1 MHYAKVSKTIEH
13 PKFGKIENVEFQV
26 PQVDDLPELV
36 QFYGSEG
43 EVVSRNNRVI
53 ARSAPQSSIL
63 RLSKSEAA
71 NATEF
76 AQAIEVEKGQTKNY
90 KPEASGGMSK
100 AAKAEVV
107 DKITSLAAE
116 DADKLKAMSKEEIL
130 AMLGVK
136 LPTAVAA

>member
-1 MHYAKVSKTIEH
+1 MHYAKVTKTIEH
-13 PKFGKIENVEFQV
+13 QKFGKVENVEFQV

-36 QFYGSEG
+36 QFYGSEQ

-63 RLSKSEAA
+63 RLTKSEAA

-76 AQAIEVEKGQTKNY
+76 AAAIEVEKAQTKNY
-90 KPEASGGMSK
+90 KPEASGGLSK
-100 AAKAEVV
+100 AAKAEQV
-107 DKITSLAAE
+107 DKLSSLATE

-130 AMLGVK
+130 AMLGIK
-136 LPTAVAA
+136 LPAAA